1 MEKTEIQDTERD
13 TGDRNVDGRVRK
25 RYRTEKRY
33 RVRSDLEERKIWQRK
48 KSRETGHR
56 VRHKGRV
63 SQKEKM
69 RNKESYVAGISWGNI
84 RIPAGE
90 L

>member
-33 RVRSDLEERKIWQRK
+33 RVRSDLEERKI
-48 KSRETGHR
+48 
-56 VRHKGRV
+56 
-63 SQKEKM
+63 
-69 RNKESYVAGISWGNI
+69 
-84 RIPAGE
+84 
-90 L
+90 